1 MMEAFFGFKKTPF
14 SDSPDAKQLFASQA
28 WTQVKARLQ
37 FLVDH
42 HGTGLLTGEVGSGK
56 STAARTFTAGL
67 NPNLYKILYLHW
79 SSGSALDLLR
89 QLALELDLEPA
100 HYRGDLVRQISDAIV
115 SLNQSK
121 KQHPILI
128 CDEAQLL
135 RHPALEQIPL
145 LLNFDMDSSHYLT
158 LLLVG
163 QPLLRRTLS
172 LQMHEP
178 LRQRIAVQYHLEGL
192 SREELDAYLT
202 HQLKA
207 AGVSQTLFDDTARQ
221 ALGYKEVLDHA
232 AGRCSLDEALDAA
245 ARRTREFSRRQR
257 MWFRRDPRITWL
269 ATAND
274 PLALLPALL
283 GNWSQ

>member
-1 MMEAFFGFKKTPF
+1 MVETFFGFKKPPF
-14 SDSPDAKQLFASQA
+14 GDSPDAKQLFASEA
-28 WTQVKARLQ
+28 FIEVKARLQ

-42 HGTGLLTGEVGSGK
+42 HGAGLLTGEVGAGK

-79 SSGSALDLLR
+79 TCGTALDLLR
-89 QLALELDLEPA
+89 KLALELDLVPA
-100 HYRGDLVRQISDAIV
+100 HYRGDLVRQISEAIV
-115 SLNQSK
+115 RLNQTK

-135 RHPALEQIPL
+135 PHAALEQLPL

-178 LRQRIAVQYHLEGL
+178 LRQRIAVHYHLEGL
-192 SREELDAYLT
+192 SREELDAYLNR
-202 HQLKA
+202 QLKA
-207 AGVSQTLFDDTARQ
+207 SGVSQPLFDDSATQ
-221 ALGYKEVLDHA
+221 ALYQASKGVL
-232 AGRCSLDEALDAA
+232 RKV
-245 ARRTREFSRRQR
+245 
-257 MWFRRDPRITWL
+257 
-269 ATAND
+269 NK
-274 PLALLPALL
+274 LALTALRL
-283 GNWSQ
+283 AAFRKASMVEASILLAA

>member
-1 MMEAFFGFKKTPF
+1 MLEAFFGFKKTPF
-14 SDSPDAKQLFASQA
+14 SDNLDAKQLFASQA
-28 WTQVKARLQ
+28 WNQVRARLQ

-42 HGTGLLTGEVGSGK
+42 HGAGLLTGEVGSGK
-56 STAARTFTAGL
+56 STAVRTFTAAL

-79 SSGSALDLLR
+79 TSGSVLDLLL
-89 QLALELDLEPA
+89 QLARHLDLEPA
-100 HYRGDLVRQISDAIV
+100 HYRGDLVGQISEAIV
-115 SLNQSK
+115 RLNQSK

-135 RHPALEQIPL
+135 CHPALEQLPL

-178 LRQRIAVQYHLEGL
+178 LRQRIAVQYHLDGL
-192 SREELDAYLT
+192 SREELEAYFT

-207 AGVSQTLFDDTARQ
+207 AGVSQPLFHDTARQ
-221 ALGYKEVLDHA
+221 APYQATRGILRTVNKL
-232 AGRCSLDEALDAA
+232 ALTALRLAA
-245 ARRTREFSRRQR
+245 ARKASTIDEAILL
-257 MWFRRDPRITWL
+257 D
-269 ATAND
+269 ATSE
-274 PLALLPALL
+274 ALL
-283 GNWSQ
+283 